1 MMNQPEL
8 QGCESVPRIAEI
20 APPAPVLVSV
30 VIPAYQCSDSICQ
43 ALDSV
48 FAQTFTNFEVILVND
63 GSPDTSELER
73 VLQPY
78 LPRIRYKK
86 QMNQGP
92 SAARNAGIVAAR
104 GKYVALLDA
113 DDYWFPD
120 HLAKQ
125 VELLRA
131 DSSLS
136 LVYSDCLLLRN
147 QKPVGTAF
155 GKEPQ
160 LDTVS
165 FEALIDEHCSIAT
178 SSIVASRQALL
189 EAGLFNPRFTRCED
203 YDLWIRLA
211 HSGRRIAFS
220 RDVQLCHRVFNGLSS
235 DLESMRRARVDVYQ
249 KLASEVELSPPQ
261 QQLINRQI
269 AYTKAT
275 SQLAQAKSFL
285 VAGQYQ
291 KSRAA
296 AQSANSELQRLRVR
310 ILILGLRTAPGL
322 FRALYRVYEAL
333 LSTRKA
339 ILVASL
345 RRRYQI
351 QHEYKSKSA

>member
-1 MMNQPEL
+1 VRADQYFDSGPLSAADGCNCDNTGMMNQPEL
-8 QGCESVPRIAEI
+8 RGYESVPGIADI

-30 VIPAYQCSDSICQ
+30 VISAYQSSASICQ

-48 FAQTFTNFEVILVND
+48 FAQTFKNFEVIVVND
-63 GSPDTSELER
+63 GSPDTAELER

-78 LPRIRYKK
+78 FPRIQYKK
-86 QMNQGP
+86 QPNQGP
-92 SAARNAGIVAAR
+92 SAARNAGIIAAR
-104 GKYVALLDA
+104 GKYIALLDA
-113 DDYWFPD
+113 NDYWFPD

-125 VELLRA
+125 VELLQS

-147 QKPVGTAF
+147 QEPVGTAF
-155 GKEPQ
+155 GREPQ
-160 LDTVS
+160 LDAVS

-189 EAGLFNPRFTRCED
+189 ETGLFDPRFIRCED
-203 YDLWIRLA
+203 YDLWTR
-211 HSGRRIAFS
+211 
-220 RDVQLCHRVFNGLSS
+220 
-235 DLESMRRARVDVYQ
+235 
-249 KLASEVELSPPQ
+249 
-261 QQLINRQI
+261 
-269 AYTKAT
+269 
-275 SQLAQAKSFL
+275 LAQAKRFL
-285 VAGQYQ
+285 VSGDYR

-296 AQSANSELQRLRVR
+296 AQSANSALHTFRLR
-310 ILILGLRTAPGL
+310 ILILGLRTAPRL

-345 RRRYQI
+345 RRRYGVRHQC
-351 QHEYKSKSA
+351 KSKAA